1 MDRAYAGGRTLPD
14 FAHPGSLTVS
24 RDITSDPDAGI
35 GGWTDS
41 DIKQAIVAGIRPDGT
56 RLTRTMPFDWYA
68 KLAPDDLD
76 ALVAYLRSLNS
87 VK

>member
-1 MDRAYAGGRTLPD
+1 LPD

-76 ALVAYLRSLNS
+76 ALVAYLRSLKS